1 MHLGKWAIVFNYLVD
16 NRVKMTATQRAVV
29 LNGLYPKKKYT
40 VKEINLYP
48 ETTLILFSDKEYP
61 GDF

>member
-1 MHLGKWAIVFNYLVD
+1 
-16 NRVKMTATQRAVV
+16 MTATRDQLF
-29 LNGLYPKKKYT
+29 LNGLDPKKKYT